1 MNGHQC
7 APEARRWP
15 LRVGLVVSGVLA
27 LVWAGVLAL
36 VWAGVL
42 ALPIVRRLRARGW
55 TVRIRAP

>member
-27 LVWAGVLAL
+27 LVR
-36 VWAGVL
+36 AGVL

-55 TVRIRAP
+55 TVRTRAP

>member
-36 VWAGVL
+36 A
-42 ALPIVRRLRARGW
+42 AVRHRRARGW
-55 TVRIRAP
+55 TVRTGAP